1 MSNEIET
8 YKKSDWL
15 SKEEKSVIDRQFFPH
30 GASVDDKRFCM
41 QVAEQLNLNPLL
53 KQIYF
58 VPRKTNIGTPQN
70 PNWIEKV
77 EPIAGRDSYLTL
89 AHRTGQLESLERYS
103 EIRAFPTMN
112 EKGKWVL
119 EDDLCGVSKIYKK
132 GHATPFVTVVRY
144 SEYVQK
150 TNKGEVTKFWKE
162 KPITMIEKVA
172 ESQNLRKAFNITGLY
187 DESELSDIET
197 NLNVNNINKLEKSKQ
212 KENDRLDSLDSL
224 LKDDNIK
231 AIETNTTIEIDIV
244 PVKSNAITQKQNL
257 INELMDRGATVE
269 EAGKWCYG
277 KNDDVFNG
285 YLNDPASIDSILE
298 EIRGF

>member
-1 MSNEIET
+1 MSDEIEV

-15 SKEEKSVIDRQFFPH
+15 SNEEKSVIDRQFFPH
-30 GASVDDKRFCM
+30 GASIDDKRFCM

-58 VPRKTNIGTPQN
+58 VPRKTNIGTQQN
-70 PNWIEKV
+70 PNWVEKV

-89 AHRTGQLESLERYS
+89 AHRTGQLEAIERHS
-103 EIRAFPTMN
+103 EIKPFPTID

-119 EDDLCGVSKIYKK
+119 EDDLCGISTIYKK
-132 GHATPFVTVVRY
+132 GHTRPFITIVRY
-144 SEYVQK
+144 SEYVQR

-172 ESQNLRKAFNITGLY
+172 ESQNLRKTFNITGLY
-187 DESELSDIET
+187 DESELSDGET
-197 NLNVNNINKLEKSKQ
+197 NLNINNTNKLEKPKQ
-212 KENDRLDSLDSL
+212 QQRSNDINSLILPKQEPIDINADIEL
-224 LKDDNIK
+224 PEKTRALTPK
-231 AIETNTTIEIDIV
+231 AIMI
-244 PVKSNAITQKQNL
+244 Q
-257 INELMDRGATVE
+257 ELMNRGATNE
-269 EAGKWCYG
+269 EAGKWCYNKG
-277 KNDDVFNG
+277 DDVFQS